1 MENLMK
7 KNRAVTSLG
16 RAVATASLAWAL
28 PAFAQGPGWTVN
40 STVVKIVDTSNG
52 GVNVRLSPDLSGC
65 TSQSGYGG
73 SYASL
78 YPTHP
83 GIDRIKATLLTA
95 YATGSP
101 VALYLGDNT
110 CMISEVQLGGL

>member
-1 MENLMK
+1 MEHK
-7 KNRAVTSLG
+7 KSPAVTALI
-16 RAVATASLAWAL
+16 AVSGTLLAWAL

-40 STVVKIVDTSNG
+40 STVAKIVDTGNG

-73 SYASL
+73 AFASL

-110 CMISEVQLGGL
+110 CTITEVILGGF